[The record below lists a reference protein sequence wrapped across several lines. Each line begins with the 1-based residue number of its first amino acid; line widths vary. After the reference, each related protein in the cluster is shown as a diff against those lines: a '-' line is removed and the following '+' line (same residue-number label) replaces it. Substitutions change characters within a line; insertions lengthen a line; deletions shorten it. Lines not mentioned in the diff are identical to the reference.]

1 MSYDPACDDLARHF
15 LNGTQA
21 DEVNIAALAQVI
33 QDAIQDWLTDFED
46 DLRDIASMS
55 APLPPKRGEP

>member
-15 LNGTQA
+15 LNGTRA

-33 QDAIQDWLTDFED
+33 QDAIQDWLSDFED
-46 DLRDIASMS
+46 EGAS
-55 APLPPKRGEP
+55 